1 MKSFNS
7 RFINSWKELQHSKV
21 GIEFEFYSN
30 FSFIKTL
37 EVLNNTFSPI
47 EIWAFNQY
55 HSDFDVTDKKFKIE
69 PDYSGGSN
77 MIELITGPLNWIDAR
92 VIIIKMLE
100 FIKTNGYTDEHCS
113 IHINISF
120 DDMNVIAINPLK
132 LILNFNEDFVYEK
145 FPTRRNNIYAKSI
158 KWIVPFE
165 DWNDS
170 ETAINS
176 IIQSV
181 KLPDDTKY
189 YGINLQKRFKNYL
202 EFRYIGDE
210 NYENK
215 TDDILNLMDYF
226 IIQTRKAIG
235 VELTD
240 EDNIK
245 LMAYLEQNINWF
257 KQYKTYDEFLSNIH
271 GINVE
276 VDRSNLYNDVKM
288 SWDKF
293 KNKLFEIVKS
303 CDNIKNAIINYNST
317 TGRLEIVDA
326 IINKI
331 HYLKGIDFIN
341 CQISECAIYNCDIID
356 CRIENGHMY
365 NCNIYE
371 TKLINIKL
379 SNCNALEWSELNDCM
394 FDGGVLDCKMTGG
407 VFRSGELRENAD
419 LESDVKMANKNTF
432 WKINPIDKK
441 IDGLEK

>member
-1 MKSFNS
+1 MNSFNS
-7 RFINSWKELQHSKV
+7 RFINNWKELIHTKIGV
-21 GIEFEFYSN
+21 EFEFYSN
-30 FSFIKTL
+30 HSFIKTL
-37 EVLNNTFSPI
+37 ELLNNNFSPI
-47 EIWAFNQY
+47 EVWAFNQY

-92 VIIIKMLE
+92 VILIKMLE

-113 IHINISF
+113 VHINISF

-132 LILNFNEDFVYEK
+132 LILNFNEDYVYEK
-145 FPTRRNNIYAKSI
+145 FPSRRNNIYAKSI

-165 DWNDS
+165 DWDDS

-235 VELTD
+235 AELTD

-245 LMAYLEQNINWF
+245 LMSYLEQNINWF
-257 KQYKTYDEFLSNIH
+257 KQYKTYDDFLANIH
-271 GINVE
+271 GISVE
-276 VDRSNLYNDVKM
+276 VDRSNEYNMVKM
-288 SWDKF
+288 SWDKL

-303 CDNIKNAIINYNST
+303 CDNIKNAVINYNTT
-317 TGRLEIVDA
+317 TGRLEVVDA

-331 HYLKGIDFIN
+331 HYLKGVDLIN
-341 CQISECAIYNCDIID
+341 CQITECAIYNCDIID
-356 CRIENGHMY
+356 SRIENGHLY

-371 TKLINIKL
+371 TKLINVKL

-394 FDGGVLDCKMTGG
+394 FDGGVLDCKMIGG

-419 LESDVKMANKNTF
+419 LESDVKMANKSTF
-432 WKINPIDKK
+432 WKISPIDKK